1 MTIAQQLRSDL
12 KKAILL
18 QDEDSKANI
27 RLVLGELDRVSKD
40 PTDEDSMK
48 VLKKL
53 KKLET
58 EVLSHGDNASS
69 SLLEFIDS
77 LLPTQIDEESIVQWI
92 KDNVNFSLFRN
103 KMQAVGLVMKHFG
116 QGADG
121 KMVKNIIQERFL

>member
-121 KMVKNIIQERFL
+121 KMVKNIIQERF